1 MTAAARTKKRR
12 RGEVLLLV
20 LDGLATAAERGLA
33 FTDLLRIF
41 GPRANLASAQLWA
54 YRRRGY
60 VYSAGERPY
69 MRWFLRDDWAQ
80 AHQRKLAAAPVH
92 RPLPALDPADV
103 VLRVMRALGVSPE
116 DVADVAPAARKH
128 ARPQLVTRP
137 APARAPAPGPA
148 KVAKPPKPEAPPKPA
163 PQLEPAPKPPRGRPA
178 RQPAAVAAPVV
189 VRPTSTASAWRD
201 LEAVMPPGVQ
211 VQRIEPRQDTRY
223 TATAADM
230 ARPGAGMGLSEQW
243 RELRGERG

>member
-80 AHQRKLAAAPVH
+80 AHQEKLARAPAH
-92 RPLPALDPADV
+92 RPLPSPDPANV

-116 DVADVAPAARKH
+116 DVADVAPARLKPAR
-128 ARPQLVTRP
+128 RQLVTRL
-137 APARAPAPGPA
+137 AEKTAPAPRPA
-148 KVAKPPKPEAPPKPA
+148 AVAKPAPRPKPV
-163 PQLEPAPKPPRGRPA
+163 PAPKPATAPPA
-178 RQPAAVAAPVV
+178 RQAAAVAAPVI
-189 VRPTSTASAWRD
+189 VRPAVPASSWSRQ
-201 LEAVMPPGVQ
+201 EAVIQPGVQ

-243 RELRGERG
+243 RELRGGRG